1 MSQAIVK
8 VRNIR
13 KEYQIES
20 GTLQVLKGITTD
32 IHQGE
37 IVSIMG
43 PSGSG
48 KSTLL
53 GILGTLDTP
62 TSGQLRIDGDE
73 VTGLNESQLTKYRA
87 KKIGFIFQAYN
98 LISTMTAKENVML
111 SLMSAKGKSNSE
123 MEQKTL
129 ELLDMV
135 GMKERCDHLPSQLSG
150 GQQQRVAIARALAN
164 QPSIIIADEPTGN
177 LDSKTGKLILNL
189 ICGLREKVGTTFI
202 VATHDPNVAEIS
214 DRVLHILDGQIQE
227 IK

>member
-87 KKIGFIFQAYN
+87 KKIGFVFQAYN

-227 IK
+227 N

>member
-227 IK
+227 N

>member
-73 VTGLNESQLTKYRA
+73 VTGLNESQLTEYRA
-87 KKIGFIFQAYN
+87 KKIGFVFQAYN
-98 LISTMTAKENVML
+98 LISNMTAKENVML
-111 SLMSAKGKSNSE
+111 SLMSVKGKSNSE
-123 MEQKTL
+123 MGKKTL
-129 ELLDMV
+129 ELLEMV

-177 LDSKTGKLILNL
+177 LDSKTGKLILDL

-214 DRVLHILDGQIQE
+214 DRVLHILDGQIHE
-227 IK
+227 N

>member
-8 VRNIR
+8 VRNVR
-13 KEYQIES
+13 KEYQTES

-73 VTGLNESQLTKYRA
+73 VTGLNESQLTEYRA
-87 KKIGFIFQAYN
+87 KKIGFVFQAYN
-98 LISTMTAKENVML
+98 LISNMTAKENVML
-111 SLMSAKGKSNSE
+111 SLMSVKGKSNSE
-123 MEQKTL
+123 IGKKTL
-129 ELLDMV
+129 ELLEMV

-177 LDSKTGKLILNL
+177 LDSKTGKLILDL

-214 DRVLHILDGQIQE
+214 DRVLHILDGQIHE
-227 IK
+227 N

>member
-129 ELLDMV
+129 ELLEMV

-227 IK
+227 N